1 MPDPNLSDLLDACDA
16 ARRQFFAHRDPGGLT
31 PAQQRSFQY
40 TNMALLLLFKAAQ
53 IEVEAELQFHALK
66 AQEIAI

>member
-1 MPDPNLSDLLDACDA
+1 MPDPNLSDLMDACDA
-16 ARRQFFAHRDPGGLT
+16 ARQQFFAHRDPGGLT
-31 PAQQRSFQY
+31 PAQKRSFQY